1 MGVVPMLSILLML
14 QLAMSITVVL
24 QEVHKQLNIT
34 SVPLSCHFQ
43 IVLSMMLKFQWTKAL
58 LMKLL
63 TVLPSWVVVLPVH
76 VVFFNV
82 TTLVAIAMVANHVL
96 LVFFQQVRM
105 LVVPLKV
112 QHFTTM
118 KLKMSQQLPLM
129 VKLVLVKILSAP
141 AVVSVTVPP
150 VSVDVSKDT
159 LVTHAVSK
167 PSWSKSPTRE
177 EKKEGTRLFS
187 KKNSQQLSFF
197 FFGLSNFE

>member
-1 MGVVPMLSILLML
+1 
-14 QLAMSITVVL
+14 
-24 QEVHKQLNIT
+24 
-34 SVPLSCHFQ
+34 
-43 IVLSMMLKFQWTKAL
+43 MMLKFQWTKAL

-112 QHFTTM
+112 QLITTM

-141 AVVSVTVPP
+141 AVVSVTVPL

-167 PSWSKSPTRE
+167 PSWSKSPTE
-177 EKKEGTRLFS
+177 KEKKRKGPTFIF

-197 FFGLSNFE
+197 FCFGLSNFESEETKYKKIKEHKI

>member
-1 MGVVPMLSILLML
+1 MG
-14 QLAMSITVVL
+14 
-24 QEVHKQLNIT
+24 
-34 SVPLSCHFQ
+34 
-43 IVLSMMLKFQWTKAL
+43 
-58 LMKLL
+58 
-63 TVLPSWVVVLPVH
+63 
-76 VVFFNV
+76 
-82 TTLVAIAMVANHVL
+82 
-96 LVFFQQVRM
+96 FFQQVRM

-141 AVVSVTVPP
+141 AVVSVTVPL

-177 EKKEGTRLFS
+177 EKKRKGHVYFQ
-187 KKNSQQLSFF
+187 KKFATTFF
-197 FFGLSNFE
+197 FFFCGLS